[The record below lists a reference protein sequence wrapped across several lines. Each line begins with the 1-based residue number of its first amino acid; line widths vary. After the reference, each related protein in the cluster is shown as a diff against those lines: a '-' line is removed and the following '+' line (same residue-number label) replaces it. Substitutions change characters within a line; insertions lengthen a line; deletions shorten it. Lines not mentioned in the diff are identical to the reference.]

1 MDGFYLETQAIQKF
15 MLFVYKARI
24 MRSTPKTLSVRM
36 TQINQMCCFRF
47 EINPYNRYIIENKG
61 ANLSC

>member
-15 MLFVYKARI
+15 MLFVYEARI

-36 TQINQMCCFRF
+36 TQIYQMCCFRF
-47 EINPYNRYIIENKG
+47 EIIHYNRNNIEK
-61 ANLSC
+61 